1 MIPIAPKATA
11 PMVARVAA
19 CTLAVHLVLGATG
32 FVKPAM
38 AQEDDTL
45 AIISDYRLKMSDVN
59 ALIATMPLGDQVSI
73 RSDPEKFAESLIQE
87 EVLFQFAL
95 KDSADNSEL
104 RDELKELIVN
114 HVIDKYVTQQTGVSD
129 TEIEEFYNG
138 NTSAI
143 RGETVQ
149 VSHILTETKEECTAL
164 LERLDQG
171 ESFADLATQ
180 YSIHERSAQ
189 NGGALGS
196 MMNHDGPLGF
206 EQELFEIPENQYT
219 LYESSEGCHIVVIT
233 GRETPPLP
241 PLENVEPGIRNLLA
255 REKEIAALQTL
266 IERAHNSI
274 EVIRPGAQE
283 TTQETGQE
291 TTPEG

>member
-1 MIPIAPKATA
+1 MNVIAPL
-11 PMVARVAA
+11 VGRVAA
-19 CTLAVHLVLGATG
+19 FIVAGQLVLGVTAI
-32 FVKPAM
+32 VNPSV
-38 AQEDDTL
+38 AQEDETL
-45 AIISDYRLKMSDVN
+45 AIINDYQLTMSDVN
-59 ALIATMPLGDQVSI
+59 ALISTMPLGDQVSI
-73 RSDPEKFAESLIQE
+73 RSDPEKFAESLVQE

-95 KDSADNSEL
+95 KDSFDGNPEL
-104 RDELKELIVN
+104 REELKELIVN
-114 HVIDKYVTQQTGVSD
+114 HLIDKYVTQKAIVSD
-129 TEIEEFYNG
+129 TEIEEFYNS

-164 LERLDQG
+164 LARLNEG
-171 ESFADLATQ
+171 ESFTELATQ

-219 LYESSEGCHIVVIT
+219 LYESSDGCHIVVIT

-241 PLENVEPGIRNLLA
+241 PLENVEPGIRNLLM
-255 REKEIAALQTL
+255 REKEIAALQLL
-266 IERAHNSI
+266 IERAHSSI
-274 EVIRPGAQE
+274 EVIRPGAKAE
-283 TTQETGQE
+283 TPAE
-291 TTPEG
+291 

>member
-1 MIPIAPKATA
+1 MNAIAPLAG
-11 PMVARVAA
+11 RVAA
-19 CTLAVHLVLGATG
+19 CIIAGQLVLGVTAI
-32 FVKPAM
+32 VNPSV

-45 AIISDYRLKMSDVN
+45 AIINDYQLTMSDVN
-59 ALIATMPLGDQVSI
+59 ALISTMPLGDQVSI
-73 RSDPEKFAESLIQE
+73 RSDPEKFAESLVQE

-95 KDSADNSEL
+95 KDSFDGNPEL
-104 RDELKELIVN
+104 REELKELIVN
-114 HVIDKYVTQQTGVSD
+114 HLIDKYVTQKAIVSD
-129 TEIEEFYNG
+129 TEIEEFYDS

-164 LERLDQG
+164 LARLNEG
-171 ESFADLATQ
+171 ESFAELATE

-219 LYESSEGCHIVVIT
+219 LYESSDGCHIVVIT

-241 PLENVEPGIRNLLA
+241 PLENVEPGIRNLLM
-255 REKEIAALQTL
+255 REKEIAALQLL
-266 IERAHNSI
+266 IERAHSSI
-274 EVIRPGAQE
+274 EVIRPGAK
-283 TTQETGQE
+283 
-291 TTPEG
+291 PEAPEE

>member
-1 MIPIAPKATA
+1 MMSIAPIAT

-19 CTLAVHLVLGATG
+19 CALAVQLVLGLATFG
-32 FVKPAM
+32 NPAM

-45 AIISDYRLKMSDVN
+45 AIINDYQLKMSDVN
-59 ALIATMPLGDQVSI
+59 ALISTLPLGDQVSI

-95 KDSADNSEL
+95 KDSSENDPEL
-104 RDELKELIVN
+104 REELKELIVN
-114 HVIDKYVTQQTGVSD
+114 HVIDKFVTQKVIVSD
-129 TEIEEFYNG
+129 AEIEEFYNS
-138 NTSAI
+138 NTGAI

-164 LERLDQG
+164 FARLEQG
-171 ESFADLATQ
+171 ESFAELATQ
-180 YSIHERSAQ
+180 YSIHERSAA

-206 EQELFEIPENQYT
+206 EQELFEIPENEYR
-219 LYESSEGCHIVVIT
+219 LFESEEGCHIVVIT
-233 GRETPPLP
+233 GSETPPLP
-241 PLENVEPGIRNLLA
+241 PLENVKPGIENLLK

-266 IERAHNSI
+266 IERAHSSI
-274 EVIRPGAQE
+274 EVIRPGASEEAQEE
-283 TTQETGQE
+283 TT
-291 TTPEG
+291 EG

>member
-1 MIPIAPKATA
+1 MTAAAPVAT
-11 PMVARVAA
+11 RRIAA
-19 CTLAVHLVLGATG
+19 CAAAGFLSLAAAIVQ
-32 FVKPAM
+32 PAV
-38 AQEDDTL
+38 AQQDDTL
-45 AIISDYRLKMSDVN
+45 AIINDYQLTMSDVN

-95 KDSADNSEL
+95 KDSEENDPAL
-104 RDELKELIVN
+104 REELKELIVN
-114 HVIDKYVTQQTGVSD
+114 HLIDKFVTQKVIVSD
-129 TEIEEFYNG
+129 AEIEEFYDS

-149 VSHILTETKEECTAL
+149 VSHILTETKAECTAL

-189 NGGALGS
+189 NGGELGS

-206 EQELFEIPENQYT
+206 EQELFEIPQDQYT

-274 EVIRPGAQE
+274 EVIRPEIQE
-283 TTQETGQE
+283 AA
-291 TTPEG
+291 PEG

>member
-1 MIPIAPKATA
+1 MISDAPIAT
-11 PMVARVAA
+11 PMAGRVAA
-19 CTLAVHLVLGATG
+19 CALAVHLVLGVAT
-32 FVKPAM
+32 FVNPAM

-45 AIISDYRLKMSDVN
+45 AIINDYQLKMSDVN
-59 ALIATMPLGDQVSI
+59 ALISTLPLGDQVSI

-95 KDSADNSEL
+95 KDSSENDPEL
-104 RDELKELIVN
+104 REELKELIVN
-114 HVIDKYVTQQTGVSD
+114 HVIDKFVTQKVAVSD
-129 TEIEEFYNG
+129 AEIEEFYDS

-164 LERLDQG
+164 FARLEQG
-171 ESFADLATQ
+171 ESFAELATQ
-180 YSIHERSAQ
+180 YSIHERSAA

-206 EQELFEIPENQYT
+206 EQELFEIPENEYK
-219 LYESSEGCHIVVIT
+219 LYESSDGCHIVVIT

-241 PLENVEPGIRNLLA
+241 PLENVKPGIENLLK
-255 REKEIAALQTL
+255 REKEIEALQTL
-266 IERAHNSI
+266 IERAHSSI
-274 EVIRPGAQE
+274 EVIRPGVSEEAQE
-283 TTQETGQE
+283 ST
-291 TTPEG
+291 EG